1 MAFLIEE
8 KRCTSPTSSAQVNA
22 VIGPTAGMVINRS
35 TRSIGNESRS
45 SDSTMA
51 LSVFCKRTTQAIGD
65 ETYQLA
71 GRKSGGCP
79 RHVKRAVRH
88 TDVDRRRRN
97 LEIDEK
103 LVALRR
109 RTVKKNTVRGQ

>member
-1 MAFLIEE
+1 MGHKHRTIRQSGRRLQRDAVGTGVEGP
-8 KRCTSPTSSAQVNA
+8 RWRSACDV
-22 VIGPTAGMVINRS
+22 VVH
-35 TRSIGNESRS
+35 
-45 SDSTMA
+45 
-51 LSVFCKRTTQAIGD
+51 TQAIGD
-65 ETYQLA
+65 ETHQLA